1 MIGLS
6 TPGRHVSASTCR
18 RLLLRVTAGSI
29 FLASLGAADA
39 HAAPGTR
46 ACHAATN
53 AAALGGLVVFGGALQ
68 CGRNVLPDDTLWL
81 WNGSAWA
88 ALAQG
93 GPSAREDAQMTF
105 DSKRNTLVLYGGR
118 RDGAIYTDTWE
129 WSRASGWRN
138 IAATT
143 NPGALEHAAI
153 TFDSLRGRAVLF
165 GGALGR
171 TFQAAT
177 WEWDGR
183 SWSKRE
189 ATVAPDARIAHSM
202 TWSSS
207 LRSVVLYGGFSQA
220 RQYSDL
226 WRWNGAQWTRVDSG
240 GPTYSEGP
248 SLAAGRQGLLVA
260 GPGLRDTGAIRMWN
274 YADARWTPVV
284 TAADGGTAPSTV
296 IGAQLTYDTRRDVYV
311 WSGGALPAA
320 PSIRLV
326 EFDGRRWRRADV
338 TDTMDGLRRIV
349 AAIAHDSML
358 GRPTPSPQLDQAAQF
373 IAREFADAGLSPLGD
388 DGGFLRRYPVVETV
402 LDETKARIEFGQG
415 TTWRFGQDFFW
426 AGGGGGDPSGELRGP
441 AVLVTG
447 SVTRDNAASLGLEGK
462 TVLYVPRLDAR
473 GSVADFGTVFALGG
487 AGAKGVIVASG
498 RPASIWDRLRQDP
511 DELKPAVAAAWP
523 TWTADSTRPR
533 PPGWFA
539 FRPFLQLWDGRF
551 AAFAQRAGLDTA
563 VLRAD
568 GPPTVT
574 PLAFDAV
581 MHFDRRVHRVS
592 SAPNVIGLIEG
603 SDPVLR
609 HEYIV
614 VTAHLD
620 GLGQAK
626 GAPPGPRSV
635 LNGADD
641 NASGVAAIVQAART
655 LKATRTRP
663 RRSVIVVAVSGEER
677 GLWGSD
683 AFAMSPPV
691 PRSSIVANINLDMV
705 GRAAGDSVFITG
717 LGDPIVGPIA
727 ARALA
732 AGPGPLTV
740 LREAELERRYPGQG
754 FDEDRSDHANF
765 RRRGIPSVHFFT
777 GMHMDYHSTTD
788 DADKLNYGTLQ
799 RISDA
804 VVRVVQALADA
815 PAGGLTRRSP
825 PP

>member
-1 MIGLS
+1 
-6 TPGRHVSASTCR
+6 
-18 RLLLRVTAGSI
+18 VTAGTI
-29 FLASLGAADA
+29 LLASLCAQTA
-39 HAAPGTR
+39 HAAPGAR

-53 AAALGGLVVFGGALQ
+53 APALGGLIVFGGALQ

-81 WNGSAWA
+81 WNGATWT
-88 ALAQG
+88 ALAHG

-105 DSKRNTLVLYGGR
+105 DSRRNTLVLYGGR
-118 RDGAIYTDTWE
+118 RDGAIYSDTWE
-129 WSRASGWRN
+129 WNRAAGWRR
-138 IAATT
+138 ITSTT

-189 ATVAPDARIAHSM
+189 AAVVPDARIAHSM
-202 TWSSS
+202 TWSAS
-207 LRSVVLYGGFSQA
+207 LRSVVLYGGFSQT
-220 RQYSDL
+220 RQYTDL
-226 WRWNGAQWTRVDSG
+226 WRWNGTRWTRIDTA

-260 GPGLRDTGAIRMWN
+260 GPGVIDTGAIRVWR
-274 YADARWTPVV
+274 YADARWTPV
-284 TAADGGTAPSTV
+284 AAASDGGAAPPTL
-296 IGAQLTYDTRRDVYV
+296 IGAQLTYDSRRDVYV
-311 WSGGALPAA
+311 WSGGALPSV
-320 PSIRLV
+320 PRIRLV
-326 EFDGRRWRRADV
+326 EFGGNRWRRADV
-338 TDTMDGLRRIV
+338 MDTTDRLRRIV

-388 DGGFLRRYPVVETV
+388 DGGFLRRYPVVETI
-402 LDETKARIEFGQG
+402 LDEANARIEFGQS

-441 AVLVTG
+441 AVLVSG
-447 SVTRDNAASLGLEGK
+447 SVTRENAASLGLEGK
-462 TVLYVPRLDAR
+462 TVLFVPRLDAR

-498 RPASIWDRLRQDP
+498 RPASLWDRLRQDH

-523 TWTADSTRPR
+523 TWTADTSRPR

-539 FRPFLQLWDGRF
+539 FRPFLQLWEGRF
-551 AAFAQRAGLDTA
+551 AAFAQRAGIDTA
-563 VLRAD
+563 ALRVD

-581 MHFDRRVHRVS
+581 MHFDRRVERVS
-592 SAPNVIGLIEG
+592 WAPNVIELIKG
-603 SDPVLR
+603 TDPVLR
-609 HEYIV
+609 SQYIV
-614 VTAHLD
+614 VTAHFD
-620 GLGQAK
+620 GLGRAK

-641 NASGVAAIVQAART
+641 NASGVAAIIQAARALT
-655 LKATRTRP
+655 SASVKP
-663 RRSVIVVAVSGEER
+663 RRSVILVAVSGEER

-691 PRSSIVANINLDMV
+691 PSSSIVANVNLDMV

-717 LGDPIVGPIA
+717 LGDPVIGGIA

-732 AGPGPLTV
+732 ASPRRLTV

-754 FDEDRSDHANF
+754 LDEDRSDHANF

-777 GMHMDYHSTTD
+777 GMHTDYHSTND
-788 DADKLNYGTLQ
+788 DADKLNYDTLQ

-804 VVRVVQALADA
+804 VARVVRALADA
-815 PAGGLTRRSP
+815 PAGTLIPRSRP
-825 PP
+825 